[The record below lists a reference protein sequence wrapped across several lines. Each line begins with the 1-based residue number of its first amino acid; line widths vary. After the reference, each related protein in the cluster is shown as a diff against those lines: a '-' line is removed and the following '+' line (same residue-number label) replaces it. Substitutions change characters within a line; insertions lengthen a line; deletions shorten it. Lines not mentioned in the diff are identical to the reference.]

1 MIVGTGTTTTKI
13 WGGKTHMENKCK
25 DYNCVRWTPWEYS
38 CAVCAMTNALI
49 EAELR
54 QDEFI
59 EEESKDDQ

>member
-1 MIVGTGTTTTKI
+1 MIKI
-13 WGGKTHMENKCK
+13 WDGKTHMENKCK

-54 QDEFI
+54 QDEI
-59 EEESKDDQ
+59 IKEGNK